1 MRRTLV
7 SVFLFLI
14 GTVVAAS
21 AATAVSDY
29 RQQRFI
35 ARNPT
40 TLRALPGV
48 RTDTG
53 NVKQPYP
60 ARYYGDVSRGIQ
72 GCRWLMQRG
81 IDTDNPNWVQ
91 RYRGC
96 QQ

>member
-7 SVFLFLI
+7 LGLLVMA
-14 GTVVAAS
+14 GTVTAAN
-21 AATAVSDY
+21 ATTVSDY

-35 ARNPT
+35 ARNST
-40 TLRALPGV
+40 TLRTMPGV
-48 RTDTG
+48 RMDSG

-60 ARYYGDVSRGIQ
+60 ARFYGDVSRGIQ

>member
-1 MRRTLV
+1 MRRSLV
-7 SVFLFLI
+7 SGSFVL
-14 GTVVAAS
+14 VASLVTAN
-21 AATAVSDY
+21 AATTALDY

-40 TLRALPGV
+40 TLRASPGV

-53 NVKQPYP
+53 SVKQPYP

-91 RYRGC
+91 RYRDC

>member
-7 SVFLFLI
+7 SGLLFMI

-21 AATAVSDY
+21 AATVSDY

-40 TLRALPGV
+40 TLRTLPGV

-60 ARYYGDVSRGIQ
+60 ARFYGDVSRGIQ

-81 IDTDNPNWVQ
+81 IDTNNPNWVQ

>member
-1 MRRTLV
+1 MRRTLI
-7 SVFLFLI
+7 SGFLLMM
-14 GTVVAAS
+14 GTMVAAS

-35 ARNPT
+35 ASNPMA
-40 TLRALPGV
+40 LRTLPGV

-60 ARYYGDVSRGIQ
+60 ARFYGDVSRGIQ

-81 IDTDNPNWVQ
+81 IDTNNPNWVQ

>member
-1 MRRTLV
+1 MKRTLV
-7 SVFLFLI
+7 LGIFL
-14 GTVVAAS
+14 VAAS
-21 AATAVSDY
+21 LVTANAATTALDY

-40 TLRALPGV
+40 TPRILPGV
-48 RTDTG
+48 RADTG

-60 ARYYGDVSRGIQ
+60 ARYYGDVGRGIKD
-72 GCRWLMQRG
+72 CRWLMQRG

-96 QQ
+96 QR

>member
-7 SVFLFLI
+7 GGFLMLAA
-14 GTVVAAS
+14 TVVAAN

-35 ARNPT
+35 ARNLSSLRT
-40 TLRALPGV
+40 TPGV

>member
-7 SVFLFLI
+7 LGLLLLA
-14 GTVVAAS
+14 GPVVAVNAAS
-21 AATAVSDY
+21 LASDY

-35 ARNPT
+35 AGNPT
-40 TLRALPGV
+40 TLRTTPGV
-48 RTDTG
+48 RADTG

-60 ARYYGDVSRGIQ
+60 ARFYGDMSRGIQ

-81 IDTDNPNWVQ
+81 IDTDNPNWVL

>member
-1 MRRTLV
+1 MRCTLV
-7 SVFLFLI
+7 PGFLMMAA
-14 GTVVAAS
+14 TVVAAHA
-21 AATAVSDY
+21 AATVSDY

-35 ARNPT
+35 ARNST
-40 TLRALPGV
+40 SVRTIPGV

-53 NVKQPYP
+53 SVKQPYP